1 MKIITGNSVYVQL
14 KDLKVIDKLNMTSSK
29 IQPNMIST
37 NDNEFIKI
45 EDNENKKFIQN
56 QEWIL
61 DYMTTR
67 ILSEEGLFLECYDN
81 RIEKYNLENNS
92 QLSKEEK
99 DKRIFLLNYKFDNLI
114 RYYWYKKGLIKSK
127 EITKEE
133 RVCQKILKNW

>member
-29 IQPNMIST
+29 IQLNMIST

-45 EDNENKKFIQN
+45 EDNENKIFIQN

-67 ILSEEGLFLECYDN
+67 ILSEKGLFLECYEN

-92 QLSKEEK
+92 QLSKEEIAK
-99 DKRIFLLNYKFDNLI
+99 KVYLLNYKYDNLI

-127 EITKEE
+127 DIIKEE

>member
-114 RYYWYKKGLIKSK
+114 RYY
-127 EITKEE
+127 
-133 RVCQKILKNW
+133 

>member
-67 ILSEEGLFLECYDN
+67 ILSE
-81 RIEKYNLENNS
+81 
-92 QLSKEEK
+92 
-99 DKRIFLLNYKFDNLI
+99 
-114 RYYWYKKGLIKSK
+114 
-127 EITKEE
+127 
-133 RVCQKILKNW
+133 